1 MFAIGTLAA
10 TVLYFITG
18 GSAVGS
24 ILAMAVLV
32 GSMHGV
38 NLILICMVPHYYKD
52 TGRVSL
58 VSGLLNSCTYVGSA
72 LSTYGVALLTEQI
85 GWNSTILLWALIA
98 LAGTLICLALVPVWK
113 NVHLKG

>member
-1 MFAIGTLAA
+1 M
-10 TVLYFITG
+10 
-18 GSAVGS
+18 
-24 ILAMAVLV
+24 
-32 GSMHGV
+32 
-38 NLILICMVPHYYKD
+38 
-52 TGRVSL
+52 
-58 VSGLLNSCTYVGSA
+58 GSA